1 MNKFYK
7 SLLQSGLA
15 AFVSMA
21 TALTASAQI
30 SFGGEPLSFSSR
42 STETHSFDDA
52 MTIRLTPDFNPEDLI
67 AQSRW
72 QSQRDGRPVRIGQVI
87 PVDVD
92 FASKASL
99 ISSIGDVD
107 VYRLQFKLE
116 GAKAITLYYDSFN
129 IPEGGR
135 LYIYTPDHEIVLG
148 AYTNA
153 THRRN
158 GAFATE
164 PVPGSELIMDY
175 EVSRGGTLP
184 DIKIS
189 GAGYI
194 FDKVGGRPVTDNHY
208 GIGEDDSDSDCEI
221 NINCPEGADW
231 QAEKNGVVQMIMV
244 KGQYISMCSGNLL
257 NNTKGDF
264 TPLIISAGHCA
275 SLTTNFGVTQS
286 ELDKWIF
293 TFHYE
298 KRGCS
303 NGTLAIFRGNS
314 IIGASMK
321 AFLPIKGKS
330 DGLLLQLNDEVPL
343 RYRVYYNGW
352 DSTPDIPSS
361 GAGIHHPA
369 GDAMKI
375 SILKKTPTLNTW
387 ISSSG
392 SGGTD
397 DHFYFKYDQGG
408 TEGGSS
414 GSSLFNQNKH
424 VVGTLT
430 GGAGNCGGTEFYG
443 RLNSHWNEYASDG
456 NTSRMDIYLDP
467 QNNGQTTVLNGTYRD
482 GYKPLPSVP
491 RLLLQSTGDQVELNW
506 TAVPAD
512 QYPSSYQVEYHIFR
526 NGKEIATTKEL
537 SYSDPIDESIIGS
550 GIIRYEVSA
559 RFIYPSP
566 LDGVES
572 YKDTDKTSADLAIGD
587 IQTKLKPDVTPL
599 PGGGVSLS
607 WKVPFLSQL
616 VSRFGESPNPVFKTF
631 EVPYVSAAAA
641 QTPNPPVGVVIADKF
656 MAGTYPEKAAIAAV
670 YVMPSAPDST
680 FHLFLK
686 SNTNRRLQK
695 VTTPSDWQAGTW
707 LRINLD
713 KPFPVNNDHM
723 LFAGIRMPNK
733 YKLNRAIRYV
743 RNPDN
748 LFSITGKKISYN
760 NGVSFEGYGIPSL
773 LGYMAIKYLVVN
785 TDAPK
790 IDMSLVQEPYAK
802 GTNVAPFPELVS
814 IYVYKNGTFIG
825 TQDPSVTTYSVSD
838 GTESDE
844 YEIKLV
850 YKGSGISNGVAQIE
864 NNNAVVAYPSV
875 VTDRFSI
882 KNAHMVHAAAL
893 YSLDG
898 KQVRSWNNL
907 RNGVT
912 FSVQGLTAG
921 TYMLVMQ
928 TANGPVSQKIVKQ

>member
-1 MNKFYK
+1 MKKFHK
-7 SLLQSGLA
+7 FLLQLGLS
-15 AFVSMA
+15 AFVGIA
-21 TALTASAQI
+21 TVLTASAQI
-30 SFGGEPLSFSSR
+30 SFGGEPLSFSSESAR
-42 STETHSFDDA
+42 THSFDDA
-52 MTIRLTPDFNPEDLI
+52 MTVRLTPDFNPEDLI
-67 AQSRW
+67 ARSRW
-72 QSQRDGRPVRIGQVI
+72 QSQRDGRPVQIGQVI

-92 FASKASL
+92 FASKATR
-99 ISSIGDVD
+99 ISSIRGAD
-107 VYRLQFKLE
+107 VYRLQFKLD
-116 GAKAITLYYDSFN
+116 GAKAITLYYDAFN

-135 LYIYTPDHEIVLG
+135 LYIYTPDHENVLG

-158 GAFATE
+158 EAFATE
-164 PVPGSELIMDY
+164 PVLGSELIMDY
-175 EVSRGGTLP
+175 EVPRGGALP
-184 DIKIS
+184 YIKIS

-194 FDKVGGRPVTDNHY
+194 FDKVGGRPVTDEHY

-231 QAEKNGVVQMIMV
+231 QTEKNGVVQMIMV
-244 KGQYISMCSGNLL
+244 QGPYISMCSGNLL

-286 ELDKWIF
+286 DLNKWIF

-330 DGLLLQLNDEVPL
+330 DGLLLQLNDQIPL

-352 DSTPDIPSS
+352 NSTSEIPSS

-375 SILKKTPTLNTW
+375 SILKKAPTLNTW
-387 ISSSG
+387 ITPSG
-392 SGGTD
+392 SGGTN

-443 RLNSHWNEYASDG
+443 RMNSHWNKYASEGDK
-456 NTSRMDIYLDP
+456 SRMDIYLDP
-467 QNNGQTTVLNGTYRD
+467 QNNGQTMVLNGTYRD

-491 RLLLQSTGDQVELNW
+491 QLLLQSKGDHVELDW

-526 NGKEIATTKEL
+526 DGTEIATTKEL

-566 LDGVES
+566 LDGVEA
-572 YKDTDKTSADLAIGD
+572 YKDTDKTSADIAIGD
-587 IQTKLKPDVTPL
+587 IQTKLKPTVTPL
-599 PGGGVSLS
+599 PEGGVSLS

-616 VSRFGESPNPVFKTF
+616 VSRFGENPNHIFKTF
-631 EVPYVSAAAA
+631 DVPYVSAAAA

-680 FHLFLK
+680 FFLFLK

-695 VTTPSDWQAGTW
+695 VTTPSDWQSGTW
-707 LRINLD
+707 LRIDLD
-713 KPFPVNNDHM
+713 RPFPVNNDHM

-733 YKLNRAIRYV
+733 YKINRAIRYV

-802 GTNVAPFPELVS
+802 GTNVAPFPELVG
-814 IYVYKNGTFIG
+814 IYIYKNGTFIG
-825 TQDPSVTTYSVSD
+825 TQDPSVTTYSVTD

-850 YKGSGISNGVAQIE
+850 YKGSGIPNSVVQIE

-882 KNAHMVHAAAL
+882 KNAHIVHAAAL

-898 KQVRSWNNL
+898 KLVRSWNNL

-921 TYMLVMQ
+921 SYMLVMQ
-928 TANGPVSQKIVKQ
+928 TASGPVSQKIVKQ